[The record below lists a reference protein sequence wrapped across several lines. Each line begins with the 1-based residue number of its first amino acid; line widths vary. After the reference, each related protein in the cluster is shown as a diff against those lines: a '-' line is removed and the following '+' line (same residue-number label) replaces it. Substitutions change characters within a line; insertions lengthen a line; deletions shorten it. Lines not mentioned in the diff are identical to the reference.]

1 MLPAFTRSSRRKSL
15 CSGWTCLTLLFFAS
29 AAAYAQRPAE
39 DQEVLRYLDRT
50 IAWYRDV
57 AAAEGSASRSLE
69 AVFTDNLRESSAQ
82 VLRSSFQFARADAA
96 IPPAKPAGTAAPD
109 QNRGRNLVQA
119 ESTAEQRV
127 EQLQARIATV
137 EREIASVSPRLRPSL
152 LARRDKL
159 EGDLNL
165 AKARR
170 GALRSLIG
178 LMNGA
183 DAGLAGKI
191 DDLEHSVPELQSA
204 PKGQVVPAAP
214 ARGSSLRD
222 FRPDSSGIVGLSTE
236 VFGISRSMR
245 RLDSLMAK
253 TDELQALTGN
263 LRRPLRSAL
272 QEVIRRGDAIASM
285 PETSDASVLSSTR
298 KELDALL
305 ARFKLL
311 SALSTPLGQG
321 RSGLNASRA
330 SLAEWRGALGEA
342 HSSALRYLLLRLGML
357 GVAVLVIFLFSE
369 VWRRATVRYVQDM
382 RRRRQFLLL
391 RRIAVGCTIALFVVL
406 SFVTEFGSL
415 ATFAGFSA
423 AGIAVAMQSV
433 ILSVVAYFFLVG
445 RWGVRVGDRV
455 TVSGVTGDVIDIGLF
470 RLYLMELGGSGL
482 DLSPTGRIVVFPN
495 AVFFQPAAVF
505 KQFPGIDY
513 TWCTLSLALA
523 PESDR
528 PLVEARLLAVVES
541 VYAEYREAI
550 ERQHRAAQSAMNV
563 HTALPRPEAR
573 LHFVD
578 TRLEF
583 IVRYPV
589 EIRRANEIEDRL
601 TRELVAAIEQEPRLA
616 LAAGATPKFQT
627 GSGGRS

>member
-1 MLPAFTRSSRRKSL
+1 MCLP
-15 CSGWTCLTLLFFAS
+15 LLFLAS

-39 DQEVLRYLDRT
+39 DAEVLRYLDRT
-50 IAWYRDV
+50 VTWYRDV

-69 AVFTDNLRESSAQ
+69 ARFTDNLREASTQ
-82 VLRSSFQFARADAA
+82 VLRSAFQFARADAA
-96 IPPAKPAGTAAPD
+96 IPSAKPQGTPAPTGT
-109 QNRGRNLVQA
+109 RGRNLAQA

-127 EQLQARIATV
+127 EQLQARISAL
-137 EREIASVSPRLRPSL
+137 EREIASASPRSRPSL
-152 LARRDKL
+152 QARRDKL

-170 GALRSLIG
+170 GALRGLIG
-178 LMNGA
+178 LMNGS
-183 DAGLAGKI
+183 DAGLAGKVE
-191 DDLEHSVPELQSA
+191 DLEHSVPELQAA
-204 PKGQVVPAAP
+204 PQGQGVTAAP
-214 ARGSSLRD
+214 ARASSLRD
-222 FRPDSSGIVGLSTE
+222 FRPDSSGIVGLATE
-236 VFGISRSMR
+236 VFGITRSMR
-245 RLDSLMAK
+245 RLDLLMAE
-253 TDELQALTGN
+253 TDELQTLTGN

-272 QEVIRRGDAIASM
+272 QEVTRRGDTIASM
-285 PETSDASVLSSTR
+285 PETSDPSALSSTR

-321 RSGLNASRA
+321 RSALNASRA
-330 SLAEWRGALGEA
+330 SLAEWRAALGEA

-357 GVAVLVIFLFSE
+357 GLAVLVIVFFSE
-369 VWRRATVRYVQDM
+369 VWRRATIRYVQDV

-482 DLSPTGRIVVFPN
+482 ALNPTGRIVVFPN
-495 AVFFQPAAVF
+495 AVFFQPAALF

-528 PLVEARLLAVVES
+528 ALVETRLLAVVES
-541 VYAEYREAI
+541 VYEEYREAL
-550 ERQHRAAQSAMNV
+550 ERQHRTAQAAMNV
-563 HTALPRPEAR
+563 HTALPRPEGR

-578 TRLEF
+578 ARLEF

-589 EIRRANEIEDRL
+589 EIQRAAEIEDRL

-616 LAAGATPKFQT
+616 LAAGTKPKFQPAV
-627 GSGGRS
+627 GGRA